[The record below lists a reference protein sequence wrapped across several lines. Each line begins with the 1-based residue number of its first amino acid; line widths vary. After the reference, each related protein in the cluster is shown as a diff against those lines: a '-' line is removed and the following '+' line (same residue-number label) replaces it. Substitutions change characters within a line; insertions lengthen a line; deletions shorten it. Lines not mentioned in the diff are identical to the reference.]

1 MTQHTQTIDE
11 RVVTRYERFA
21 HAAQTRPLD
30 EDQIEAFA
38 RLTPE
43 QVGLLSERID
53 GVKPWTSLDTARFML
68 KTIAASF
75 GGLALSV
82 GLLIVA
88 MPGHPH

>member
-1 MTQHTQTIDE
+1 MTQHTQTDE
-11 RVVTRYERFA
+11 HVVDRYERFA
-21 HAAQTRPLD
+21 HTAQTRPLD

-43 QVGLLSERID
+43 QVGLLADRID
-53 GVKPWTSLDTARFML
+53 SVRPWSSFDTARFLL

-82 GLLIVA
+82 GLLILA
-88 MPGHPH
+88 MPGAR